1 MFDNYFFLCRLTKEL
16 DIALRDYSL
25 IDAFSQNRNEIVF
38 EFQKKS
44 SSKFLIFSF
53 TSLPP
58 LIDLRENFDKARRNV
73 AQLFED
79 WYKEDLNKVVIDSYE
94 RNIRLIFNNF
104 QIVILFRG
112 NQSNCV
118 LISNSNEVISSFKK
132 KKEIIN
138 KDFNLAFSASKIDKG
153 IFTEQLKFEE
163 CIASFIKGEKNIYH
177 QIIGSQ
183 ILEEVLFGHNQ
194 NPDRSYYD
202 IFQDILKKM
211 YVGNIQQYEDGSISI
226 GTYIS
231 KGKVVKEYS
240 QFFEAVRRVY
250 YSKGSRA
257 KSTKLKEKLI
267 RNISKQIERLE
278 KKLGLLRSE
287 KNLTDHSSTYRI
299 KGNLILQYSHEIEK
313 GATKIILEDEKGHP
327 ISISLDPGKSFHE
340 NASIY
345 FSKAK
350 EEKNRLEAV
359 LTQIKLT
366 EKELNK
372 TKNLF
377 DQIKSTDDHQSLT
390 KLEKEFSSKQQQAK
404 SSDEIETK
412 FRHFTVFGDYD
423 VYVGKDSKSNDLL
436 TTKFAKPHDLWF
448 HVRGASGSHTILR
461 KKDKKKDFPKEA
473 ILEAASIAAFYSKAK
488 HSKFVPVA
496 YTEKKYVTKRKN
508 LPSGTVFLQ
517 REKVVMVEP
526 KLPNRIS
533 EEV

>member
-1 MFDNYFFLCRLTKEL
+1 MFDNYFFLSRLTKEL
-16 DIALRDYSL
+16 NNALQNHTL
-25 IDAFSQNRNEIVF
+25 VHAFSQNRNEIVL
-38 EFQKKS
+38 EFQKYS
-44 SSKFLIFSF
+44 SSKFLVFSF
-53 TSLPP
+53 ASLPP
-58 LIDLRENFDKARRNV
+58 LIDLREKFDKARRNV

-79 WYKEDLNKVVIDSYE
+79 WYKEDLNEIVIDSYE
-94 RNIRLIFNNF
+94 RNIRFLFKKF
-104 QIVILFRG
+104 QIVIVVRA
-112 NQSNCV
+112 NQSNVV
-118 LISNSNEVISSFKK
+118 LISNSNDVISSFKK
-132 KKEIIN
+132 KKELVN
-138 KDFNLAFSASKIDKG
+138 QDFNLVFPASEIDKR

-163 CIASFIKGEKNIYH
+163 CIASFIKGEKNIYR

-183 ILEEVLFGHNQ
+183 ILEEVLLGHVQ
-194 NPDRSYYD
+194 NPDRSHFD
-202 IFQDILKKM
+202 IFQDILKKT
-211 YVGNIQQYEDGSISI
+211 YTGNIQQYEDGSISI
-226 GTYIS
+226 GTLTS

-240 QFFEAVRRVY
+240 QFFEAVRRAY
-250 YSKGSRA
+250 YSKGSSE

-267 RNISKQIERLE
+267 RNISKQIERSE
-278 KKLGLLRSE
+278 KKLGLLRSG
-287 KNLTDHSSTYRI
+287 KNLTDHSSTYHI

-313 GATKIILEDEKGHP
+313 GATKILLEDEKGDP
-327 ISISLDPGKSFHE
+327 ISISLDPRKSFHE

-359 LTQIKLT
+359 LTQIKST

-377 DQIKSTDDHQSLT
+377 DKIKSTDDDQSLI
-390 KLEKEFSSKQQQAK
+390 KFEKELSSKQQQAK

-423 VYVGKDSKSNDLL
+423 VYVGKESKSNDLL
-436 TTKFAKPHDLWF
+436 TTKYARPHDLWF

-461 KKDKKKDFPKEA
+461 RKEKKKDFPKEA

-488 HSKFVPVA
+488 HSKYVPVA
-496 YTEKKYVTKRKN
+496 YAEKKYVTKKKN

-526 KLPNRIS
+526 KLTNRIS